1 LKVSIQRV
9 PTGAAVAAGAAAA
22 ALLIPE
28 AASAY
33 IGPGAGFAAGAPVA
47 FFLVTVLLVI
57 GTLLIWPFKKA
68 WRLLRHRRPGKAQVK
83 RLVVVGLDGQ
93 DPRVTDRLLEQGKLP
108 NLKALAEEGC
118 YSRLATTYPSI
129 TPVAWSSFSTG
140 VQPGKHNIFDF
151 LDRDRRSYLPILS
164 SVRIGKVEKEL
175 KLGKWRIPLKKPE
188 ITLMRRSKPWWTI
201 LGEHNI
207 WSTVIRVPISFPPD
221 KFYGAQ
227 LGAMSIPDLLG
238 TQGTFLL
245 FTTRK
250 ASDKFKEGGLR
261 VELHRNG
268 SPDSFET
275 KVTGP
280 ENGFV
285 EGNPA
290 MEIPMSI
297 RLDRS
302 AKRAKVKMN
311 GTELELEPWKLS
323 DWVKLEFH
331 AAPTVGVAGLCRM
344 MVTEMEDEFSL
355 YMTPIA
361 IDPEKPAMP
370 ISHPNYFATYLQKRV
385 GSYSTMGLAED
396 TWALNE
402 HVTRDGTFW
411 RQTVDIDDERRRM
424 LFSAMDRLSSG
435 ALVCVFD
442 GVDRVQHMYWRY
454 TEEGHPAQAHS
465 ENGEHVGAIEEYY
478 RRNDELV
485 GEVRKKLREGDLL
498 MVLSDHGFT
507 SFRRGVNL
515 NRWFLDNGYLA
526 LKEGADGKSEWLQ
539 DVDWSKTR
547 AYAVGLSGIFLNVEG
562 REAQGIVKPGAEAEA
577 LKAEIAEKL
586 KGLQDAEKGETGINE
601 AFDTQKIYDGPYKG
615 NAPDLLIGYNHG
627 YRASWDCASGVV
639 DTPVFEDNTK
649 AWSGDHCVDPR
660 IVPGVFF
667 CNRRIDAEDP
677 ALIDIAPTALRLFGV
692 QPPPHMEGKP
702 LFAAGNGKGS

>member
-1 LKVSIQRV
+1 
-9 PTGAAVAAGAAAA
+9 
-22 ALLIPE
+22 LIPE

-47 FFLVTVLLVI
+47 FFLVTVLLVV

-68 WRLLRHRRPGKAQVK
+68 WRLLRHRRPGKPQVK
-83 RLVVVGLDGQ
+83 RLIVVGLDGQ
-93 DPRVTDRLLEQGKLP
+93 DPRVTDRLLEQGRLP
-108 NLKALAEEGC
+108 NLKALAEEGV

-175 KLGKWRIPLKKPE
+175 KLGKWRIPLGKPE
-188 ITLMRRSKPWWTI
+188 ITLLRRSKPWWKI
-201 LGEHNI
+201 LGEHNV

-250 ASDKFKEGGLR
+250 ASGKFKEGGLR
-261 VELHRNG
+261 VELQRNG

-275 KVTGP
+275 HVTGP
-280 ENGFV
+280 ENGFI

-290 MEIPMSI
+290 MKIPMSI
-297 RLDRS
+297 RLDR
-302 AKRAKVKMN
+302 AARRARVKLN

-331 AAPTVGVAGLCRM
+331 AAPTVGVAGLARI
-344 MVTEMEDEFSL
+344 MVTEMDDEFSL

-361 IDPEKPAMP
+361 IDPESPAMP

-402 HVTRDGTFW
+402 RVTRDGTFW

-424 LFSAMDRLSSG
+424 LFSAMDRLGSG

-454 TEEGHPAQAHS
+454 SEDGHPAREHA
-465 ENGEHVGAIEEYY
+465 ENGEHVDAIEKYY
-478 RRNDELV
+478 MRNDELV
-485 GEVRKKLREGDLL
+485 GQVREKLRDGDLL

-526 LKEGADGKSEWLQ
+526 LKDGADGKSEWLR
-539 DVDWSKTR
+539 DVDWSRTK

-562 REAQGIVKPGAEAEA
+562 REAKGIVKPGAEAEA

-586 KGLQDAEKGETGINE
+586 KGLQDPDKDATGINE

-639 DTPVFEDNTK
+639 DTPLFEDNTK

-660 IVPGVFF
+660 LVPGVFF
-667 CNRRIDAEDP
+667 CNRKIDVEDP